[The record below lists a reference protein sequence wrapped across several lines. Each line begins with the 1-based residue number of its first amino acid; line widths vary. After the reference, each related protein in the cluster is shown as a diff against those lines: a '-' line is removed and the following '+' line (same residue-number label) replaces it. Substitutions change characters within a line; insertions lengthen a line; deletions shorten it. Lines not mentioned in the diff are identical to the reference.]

1 MPAERACA
9 WMVTTCVVRDGNANV
24 DGDKEK
30 KLPVVVS
37 VTGTEVAPKFV
48 NENRS
53 VPVACPV
60 GCSIPAGRL
69 VTRTCPHSGKEARRA
84 NAPTAISRR
93 RLLLHMFGCGR
104 SISDVEQH
112 RISGR

>member
-1 MPAERACA
+1 
-9 WMVTTCVVRDGNANV
+9 MVTTCVVRAGNTNV

-30 KLPVVVS
+30 KLPVVVC
-37 VTGTEVAPKFV
+37 VTATDAAPELV
-48 NENRS
+48 SENRS

-69 VTRTCPHSGKEARRA
+69 VTRTCPLSGKEARRA
-84 NAPTAISRR
+84 NAPTDISRR

-104 SISDVEQH
+104 SISDVE
-112 RISGR
+112 